1 MRLTSELVN
10 VKHGFWIAIEPVH
23 RYILGVYLS
32 YHKNIM
38 VAEFFLRT
46 LVKMC

>member
-1 MRLTSELVN
+1 M
-10 VKHGFWIAIEPVH
+10 EPVD
-23 RYILGVYLS
+23 RYILLVCLS

-46 LVKMC
+46 LVKIY